1 MKAVWMLGC
10 LLIVCSGCA
19 IVTSGP
25 FAPQAGTTAV
35 PRELQLKL
43 GMSAAEVSAIMD
55 RTVTVGYEI
64 DPATGASKPIE
75 SRSLFSTEF
84 LTQGA
89 KTYQVDKYIIR
100 DENGIAMTAEDLL
113 YPVVFEHGLLV
124 AKGQAELEQL
134 KSK

>member
-1 MKAVWMLGC
+1 MRAVGMLCC

-25 FAPQAGTTAV
+25 SAPQAGTTAV
-35 PRELQLKL
+35 PRELQLKI
-43 GMSAAEVSAIMD
+43 GMSEAEVSAVMD
-55 RTVTVGYEI
+55 RAVTVGYEI

-84 LTQGA
+84 LTQGN

-100 DENGIAMTAEDLL
+100 DENGIAMTAEDRL
-113 YPVVFEHGLLV
+113 YPVVFERGLLV
-124 AKGQAELEQL
+124 AKGQAGLESL
-134 KSK
+134 KNK